1 MNDTQGIPKGGLLIK
16 LHWPSERVVS
26 GENYYVAMEL
36 QDANGQTLASMMV
49 PAEQLLNT
57 VAQQLDWHPLV
68 SLNGFAVVTSEKG
81 MVSLA
86 ENRPIALDQL
96 VAQATS
102 PDMLEDEPEA
112 AQMLAEFRARLLK
125 SLELVDRAIATLPKP

>member
-1 MNDTQGIPKGGLLIK
+1 MNDTRGIPKSGLLIK
-16 LHWPSERVVS
+16 LRWPSEKVVS
-26 GENYYVAMEL
+26 GENYYVDMEL
-36 QDANGQTLASMMV
+36 QDANGQTLASLRV
-49 PAEQLLNT
+49 PAEHLLNAA
-57 VAQQLDWHPLV
+57 AQQLGQHTVV
-68 SLNGFAVVTSEKG
+68 SLNGFALVTSEKG

-102 PDMLEDEPEA
+102 LDMLEDEPEA

-125 SLELVDRAIATLPKP
+125 SLELVDQAIATLPKP